1 MLFCLINTGH
11 MEEIK
16 TAGFSIPGLIAMRD
30 NEINIGQWYQKL
42 RLMIST
48 IVKQYDGYYW
58 NSTHEYGLYY
68 KWALPFAGVG
78 LVYCLVR
85 FIISIFKRS
94 YMPEVM
100 LVFQFGFSVILGCLI
115 EVNINRINSIHIPV
129 ICFIVTGIYLV
140 TDFPGRYAKYI
151 QGAAAILMTVCFVFF
166 MRFYFTE
173 YSDNIGKE
181 FCDGL
186 AQSLERGEAL
196 TADINNGES
205 TVHIDSF
212 IKHSKVLFYSQ
223 TPVDVYMDTVT
234 YTNYPDPY
242 LSVSAFADYVFEEPD
257 TSKDCVY
264 ILSESNI
271 GTFEQAGWT
280 VERYGHTAV
289 AYKL

>member
-1 MLFCLINTGH
+1 
-11 MEEIK
+11 
-16 TAGFSIPGLIAMRD
+16 
-30 NEINIGQWYQKL
+30 
-42 RLMIST
+42 
-48 IVKQYDGYYW
+48 
-58 NSTHEYGLYY
+58 
-68 KWALPFAGVG
+68 
-78 LVYCLVR
+78 
-85 FIISIFKRS
+85 
-94 YMPEVM
+94 
-100 LVFQFGFSVILGCLI
+100 
-115 EVNINRINSIHIPV
+115 
-129 ICFIVTGIYLV
+129 
-140 TDFPGRYAKYI
+140 
-151 QGAAAILMTVCFVFF
+151 